1 MKYLCLAI
9 AALMM
14 SACASLERPQ
24 VAPMPPRVIL
34 EMPNDP
40 VAPASPSIDALLEAY
55 IANTTELRACK
66 AQLEFVQKAYSND

>member
-1 MKYLCLAI
+1 MKHLCLAI

-24 VAPMPPRVIL
+24 TEPIQPRVIL

-40 VAPASPSIDALLEAY
+40 VAPSSSSIDDLLEAF
-55 IANTTELRACK
+55 ITNTTELRSCK

>member
-1 MKYLCLAI
+1 MKYLCLAL

-24 VAPMPPRVIL
+24 AAQTPRVIL

-40 VAPASPSIDALLEAY
+40 VAPASPSVDDLLEAY

>member
-1 MKYLCLAI
+1 MKYLCLTI

-24 VAPMPPRVIL
+24 VEPMPPRVIL
-34 EMPNDP
+34 EMTNDP
-40 VAPASPSIDALLEAY
+40 VAPASSSIDDLLEAY

-66 AQLEFVQKAYSND
+66 AQLEFVQRAYSND

>member
-1 MKYLCLAI
+1 MKYLCLTI

-34 EMPNDP
+34 EMPNEP
-40 VAPASPSIDALLEAY
+40 VAPNSSSIDDLLEAF
-55 IANTTELRACK
+55 IINTTELRACK
-66 AQLEFVQKAYSND
+66 AQIEFVQKAYSND